1 MNIIDEL
8 DDFIS
13 QTCIGKRN
21 NKNLGGK
28 NDFVGKIIP

>member
-13 QTCIGKRN
+13 QTFIGKIN
-21 NKNLGGK
+21 NKSLDGK